1 MSVKGVMWFGF
12 NLAMWHYGRHYK
24 KLKFAWQLRKLFH
37 VYHLI

>member
-1 MSVKGVMWFGF
+1 MSVTSYMWYGYYV
-12 NLAMWHYGRHYK
+12 AVWHYGKHQK